1 MAKAYVVLQ
10 MLDIGSWAT
19 PVYPACDDEFCL
31 ATVRRST
38 DIYRG
43 ILFPMQHLQFW
54 DLSSPPL
61 VNPCDGI
68 MEMKWTVRALSASST
83 HSRRR
88 PAMRFEPCYFNETD
102 DDALLRLHLA
112 TLSPFH
118 PVP

>member
-38 DIYRG
+38 DNYRG

-68 MEMKWTVRALSASST
+68 MEMKWTVRAPST
-83 HSRRR
+83 FF
-88 PAMRFEPCYFNETD
+88 PMRHADFVGFCRCVTLPPG
-102 DDALLRLHLA
+102 AL
-112 TLSPFH
+112 
-118 PVP
+118 